1 MMIPAYWRV
10 LGLAACLV
18 VAFVACEGDAAKERA
33 PATPEASRPATPGSE
48 LGPGKEVTLDEAR
61 SMVPFDVILPSFIP
75 NGASQVPTVSVLDDA
90 DGDANRI
97 ELMYWED
104 GSSSAFTRPVRIRIT
119 EAAGTEMAITARRE
133 VVGIRGVEVG
143 FATGPFTKGNDAGV
157 DAVWNYKGI
166 GFGAEF
172 YWLPAEGTVQGEV
185 TEQMRADAL
194 KVIESM
200 IQ

>member
-1 MMIPAYWRV
+1 MIPDHWRALGLAV
-10 LGLAACLV
+10 CIVMGLAAC
-18 VAFVACEGDAAKERA
+18 EGDGRENG
-33 PATPEASRPATPGSE
+33 ASMTPGASLTATE
-48 LGPGKEVTLDEAR
+48 EIGEGAGEHVTLDEAR
-61 SMVPFDVILPSFIP
+61 SIVPFDVILPSFIP
-75 NGASQVPTVSVLDDA
+75 DGASQVPTVSVLDDA

-194 KVIESM
+194 RVIESM